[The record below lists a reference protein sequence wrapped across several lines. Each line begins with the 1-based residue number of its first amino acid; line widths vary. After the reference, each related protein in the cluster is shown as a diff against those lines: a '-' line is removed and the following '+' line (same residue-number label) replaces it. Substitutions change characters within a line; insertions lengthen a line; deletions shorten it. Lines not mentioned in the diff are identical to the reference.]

1 MTLSELPPFLHSHM
15 PETPMNHDSLLR
27 CLPTRA
33 SLGLASNRHT
43 SRRRGIALIAA
54 ASLAACTAPLAAWAQ
69 EWPTKPVHIIVA
81 FPAGGFGDVVARSV
95 QSQLQQSL
103 GQPVVIDNRGG
114 AGGNIAAAEAARAQ
128 DGHTFLLTASTTES
142 VNPLIYPSMGVDFS
156 KALQHVGIMAKLQS
170 FLFARPTLP
179 AANLGAFVQY
189 ARTAT
194 KLNYGSA
201 GSGTNLHLAGEL
213 FKREGR
219 FDAVHVPYRGAA
231 PGLQEVAAGQVD
243 FMFGPATAMSL
254 VKGGKLKVYGVAS
267 ETRST
272 SYPEVP
278 TLAELGLPEVQV
290 DSYFVLYA
298 PASMPAAAVQRFNK
312 EMNRVVDLP
321 EIRSRFADL
330 GAIPLP
336 TSPEESKNLVQAE
349 ARNFADI
356 IRIGNIKPD

>member
-1 MTLSELPPFLHSHM
+1 M
-15 PETPMNHDSLLR
+15 
-27 CLPTRA
+27 A
-33 SLGLASNRHT
+33 AAGLA
-43 SRRRGIALIAA
+43 AA
-54 ASLAACTAPLAAWAQ
+54 GAAPLTASAQ
-69 EWPTKPVHIIVA
+69 EWPTKPVRIIVA

-103 GQPVVIDNRGG
+103 RQPVLIDNRGG

-179 AANLGAFVQY
+179 AANLGEFMQY
-189 ARTAT
+189 AQTAS

-201 GSGTNLHLAGEL
+201 GSGTNLHLAGEVL
-213 FKREGR
+213 KRQGR
-219 FDAVHVPYRGAA
+219 FEAVHIPYRGAA
-231 PGLQEVAAGQVD
+231 AGLQDVVAGQVD

-254 VKGGKLKVYGVAS
+254 VKAGKLKVYGVAS

-278 TLAELGLPEVQV
+278 TLAELGLPKLQV

-298 PASMPAAAVQRFNK
+298 PASMPVAAVQRFNK
-312 EMNRVVDLP
+312 EVNRSVGLP
-321 EIRSRFADL
+321 EVRTRFAEL
-330 GAIPLP
+330 GAMPLP
-336 TSPEESKNLVQAE
+336 SSPEESKRLVQAE
-349 ARNFADI
+349 ARKFADI
-356 IRIGNIKPD
+356 IRAGNIKPD